1 MRGNFVRLGVK
12 KEFKLLLE
20 MLFRLMGVPYQRRA
34 MHYHADF
41 IMPDYQMYER
51 NRPKSLIVSV
61 KLTLQLWREVVDELY
76 SMRSPNMY
84 VITADESI
92 SAEKQQALAQR
103 NIYLVVW
110 DEVKEGSFP
119 DEPNVIS
126 FTAFANEVLPRF
138 FIFWGMS

>member
-1 MRGNFVRLGVK
+1 
-12 KEFKLLLE
+12 
-20 MLFRLMGVPYQRRA
+20 
-34 MHYHADF
+34 
-41 IMPDYQMYER
+41 
-51 NRPKSLIVSV
+51 
-61 KLTLQLWREVVDELY
+61 
-76 SMRSPNMY
+76 MY